1 MGFPYGAD
9 EDAAFMIAWLELHKL
24 GGIQK
29 LTELL
34 NQINQKFNA
43 KINLDD
49 LKSKKSINLY
59 KISLLMKGPSLFDYL
74 YEETKK
80 NQYLEI
86 TLENCIDP
94 IFIIPL
100 GNEKVCM
107 DISKNKILI
116 GKLENNI
123 EILDGQVI
131 LKFSKNDFR
140 KSYEKSILKINN
152 IKREINN
159 DVEQKYLKES
169 LNPNPIHW
177 DIISKLAHLTF
188 VPASDESRNLGAG
201 GGNDND

>member
-1 MGFPYGAD
+1 MRNTPLKGMLNSKSGYKRNSHDKNNPYNIIRSGNITMKDVDFPVKAVD
-9 EDAAFMIAWLELHKL
+9 
-24 GGIQK
+24 
-29 LTELL
+29 
-34 NQINQKFNA
+34 N
-43 KINLDD
+43 
-49 LKSKKSINLY
+49 
-59 KISLLMKGPSLFDYL
+59 
-74 YEETKK
+74 
-80 NQYLEI
+80 
-86 TLENCIDP
+86 
-94 IFIIPL
+94 L
-100 GNEKVCM
+100 GNKKIM
-107 DISKNKILI
+107 KPGKNYKFPGNIVTET
-116 GKLENNI
+116 KLENNI